1 VLRDP
6 SGERALEPETLVA
19 FQSGPDG
26 AHTFD
31 EPGRVTPR
39 VRTPPPTTERTA
51 PRAFHVS
58 EDDVALWRTSLGL
71 QPLILQRLVRQ
82 RAWSVSTIRAFEL
95 GIDGDRITIPVRNPY
110 HQLVGL
116 LRYQPWGRER
126 ATKML
131 AAPGSQRQLLPHPTT
146 EPSQRVVLVEGEPD
160 MLAAR
165 SHDLPAIAIPGAE
178 TWKSEWAP
186 ELVGRD
192 VTVALD
198 CDEKGRAAARR
209 IAQDLRDFAKTQVVD
224 LAPNRTDGF
233 DLTDWLR
240 TATSLDLEH
249 FR

>member
-1 VLRDP
+1 MLRDP

-116 LRYQPWGRER
+116 LRYPPWGRER

-160 MLAAR
+160 MLAGHVRMTCLR
-165 SHDLPAIAIPGAE
+165 SPFREPRHGNPNGRRSLWAAMSQSHSTAMRKAVLPPGASLKICA
-178 TWKSEWAP
+178 TSPRPKSSTS
-186 ELVGRD
+186 R
-192 VTVALD
+192 
-198 CDEKGRAAARR
+198 
-209 IAQDLRDFAKTQVVD
+209 
-224 LAPNRTDGF
+224 
-233 DLTDWLR
+233 R
-240 TATSLDLEH
+240 TALMGST
-249 FR
+249 